1 MTNERIVMFFK
12 YDDSTEILQL
22 PIPPE
27 NFKTKVVNKN
37 KSVELMDGGE
47 FNVLKDIGLRELNF
61 KILLP
66 KLHDGFFRLPF
77 VQRPETEACTI
88 GQPIVY
94 LNAFRNFKAAKKPIR
109 FLMLRIF
116 SDGTESFQGNML
128 VSFEE
133 YNVEEKAG
141 CVGDYWVDLKLKEY
155 RPVRKVVLR
164 ETGGVTEDNK
174 IVVAEVLQRET
185 KAIAKNYM
193 TKEGDTLWKIAKT
206 QLNDG
211 SRYTEIAKINN
222 ITDADEILYPLEAGR
237 VLILPS

>member
-12 YDDSTEILQL
+12 YDDSKEILQL

-27 NFKTKVVNKN
+27 SFKTKVVNKN

-47 FNVLKDIGLRELNF
+47 FNVLKDIGLRELSF

-66 KLHDGFFRLPF
+66 KLYDGFYRLPF
-77 VQRPETEACTI
+77 AQQPETEACTI

-116 SDGTESFQGNML
+116 ADGSESFQGNML

-141 CVGDYWVDLKLKEY
+141 CVGDYWVELKLKEY
-155 RPVRKVVLR
+155 RPVRKVILEGTG
-164 ETGGVTEDNK
+164 ETTEDNK
-174 IVVAEVLQRET
+174 IVVAEVLQRTT
-185 KAIAKNYM
+185 KS
-193 TKEGDTLWKIAKT
+193 TPKT
-206 QLNDG
+206 A
-211 SRYTEIAKINN
+211 SATAMYSSAT
-222 ITDADEILYPLEAGR
+222 GR
-237 VLILPS
+237 FPRI

>member
-66 KLHDGFFRLPF
+66 KLYDGFYRLPF
-77 VQRPETEACTI
+77 VQQPETEACTI

-94 LNAFRNFKAAKKPIR
+94 LNAFRNIKAAKKPIR

-116 SDGTESFQGNML
+116 ADGSESFQGNML

-141 CVGDYWVDLKLKEY
+141 CVGDYWVELKLKEY
-155 RPVRKVVLR
+155 RPIRKVVLE
-164 ETGGVTEDNK
+164 ETDEVTEDNK
-174 IVVAEVLQRET
+174 IVVAEVLQRT
-185 KAIAKNYM
+185 AKSAPKSYM
-193 TKEGDTLWKIAKT
+193 TKEGDTLWKIAKL
-206 QLNDG
+206 QMNDG
-211 SRYTEIAKINN
+211 RLYTEIARVNN
-222 ITDADEILYPLEAGR
+222 ITDVDEILYPLEEGR
-237 VLILPS
+237 ILILP